1 MRMMTGEIGKLII
14 GDKQVGGFRGWTA
27 IVYKEPIFHSI
38 VVASGFWMLETIN
51 TDKVMAS
58 FYCEDDDELELVCE
72 REAII
77 KLPESYPLDKLVIKP
92 VEMTFEEDFD
102 WRDG

>member
-1 MRMMTGEIGKLII
+1 MTGEIGKWVID
-14 GDKQVGGFRGWTA
+14 DKQVGGFRAWTA
-27 IVYKEPIFHSI
+27 FVQTKPPTKSRVI
-38 VVASGFWMLETIN
+38 ASGFWMLNKIN

-58 FYCEDDDELELVCE
+58 FYYEDDGLKLICE

-77 KLPESYPLDKLVIKP
+77 HLPKEYPLDKLVLMP

-102 WRDG
+102 WRI

>member
-1 MRMMTGEIGKLII
+1 MAGEIGKWVID
-14 GDKQVGGFRGWTA
+14 GKQVGGFRGWTA
-27 IVYKEPIFHSI
+27 IVELTPPVHSKVI
-38 VVASGFWMLETIN
+38 ASGFWMLEKIN

-58 FYCEDDDELELVCE
+58 FYYQEEENSLMLICE

-77 KLPESYPLDKLVIKP
+77 HLPEDYPLDKLVIEP

-102 WRDG
+102 WRYR